1 MLTLVLR
8 LWVPDRPGSLGQV
21 AAAIGAAGADV
32 IGIEILERG
41 GGNAVD
47 EITVEVPTGDAD
59 TVGAL
64 LVERLREVDGVAVE
78 DIRPVAGGR
87 EDVSAAALE
96 SVALIAEAEPADR
109 LVTLCRHLVELVAG
123 AWAVVITDD
132 GAEPLAAAGDPPDLG
147 WLSAFVLGSRHLDVH
162 PEHVPSDLAWARLP
176 RRDAVVVVSRSD
188 RPYHTRERRS
198 VTSLARVAD
207 ACD

>member
-1 MLTLVLR
+1 MLTFVLR

-47 EITVEVPTGDAD
+47 EITIEVPDAD
-59 TVGAL
+59 GDSAKVL
-64 LVERLREVDGVAVE
+64 LLDRIREVDGVAVE

-87 EDVSAAALE
+87 EDVSASALE
-96 SVALIAEAEPADR
+96 AAAVIAEAGCDER
-109 LVTLCRHLVELVAG
+109 LVTLCQQLVEIVGG
-123 AWAVVITDD
+123 AWAVVISDD
-132 GAEPLAAAGDPPDLG
+132 GTEPLAAAGDPPDLG

-162 PEHVPSDLAWARLP
+162 PDHVPSDLAWARLP
-176 RRDAVVVVSRSD
+176 GRQAMVVVSRSE

-198 VTSLARVAD
+198 VASLARVAD